1 MNILIVE
8 KTGNIKETKIKN
20 PDEIYKKCGF
30 KSSKDFEHQVT
41 WGTEACNEKINIK
54 LYGKTTGRAN
64 SENKYEFP
72 PPVDTELYF
81 GSVAL
86 LAFSQDDEILDL
98 YKETWEGIY
107 EELYGGFEDLGS
119 EDSDETDE
127 LEDVPAEMKTKEGYL
142 KDGFVVP
149 DDNLLDD
156 VVEESEEDE
165 LDVDEEAEVEF
176 DGEALSDSD
185 SDSDNDSDEDSEL
198 SEEDYYYSD

>member
-8 KTGNIKETKIKN
+8 KTGTIKETKIKN

-30 KSSKDFEHQVT
+30 KTVKDFEHQVT
-41 WGTEACNEKINIK
+41 WGANACNEKINIK
-54 LYGKTTGRAN
+54 LFAKATGRAN

-72 PPVDTELYF
+72 PPVDTDLYF

-86 LAFSQDDEILDL
+86 LAFSEDDEILDL
-98 YKETWEGIY
+98 YKETWESIY
-107 EELYGGFEDLGS
+107 EELYGGFEDLGA

-142 KDGFVVP
+142 KDGFVFP

-156 VVEESEEDE
+156 AVEEAETEEDE
-165 LDVDEEAEVEF
+165 FDVDEEAELEL
-176 DGEALSDSD
+176 DGEALSDS
-185 SDSDNDSDEDSEL
+185 DSDEDSEL

>member
-8 KTGNIKETKIKN
+8 KTGTIKETKIKN

-30 KSSKDFEHQVT
+30 KTVKDFEHQVT
-41 WGTEACNEKINIK
+41 WGANACNEKINIK
-54 LYGKTTGRAN
+54 LFAKATGRAN

-72 PPVDTELYF
+72 PPVDTDLYF

-86 LAFSQDDEILDL
+86 LAFSEDDEILDL
-98 YKETWEGIY
+98 YKETWESIY
-107 EELYGGFEDLGS
+107 EELYGGFEDLGA

-127 LEDVPAEMKTKEGYL
+127 LEDVPADMKTKEGYL
-142 KDGFVVP
+142 KDGFVIP

-156 VVEESEEDE
+156 IVSQTEEEEE
-165 LDVDEEAEVEF
+165 HIDEEAEVEF
-176 DGEALSDSD
+176 DGDVVSDS
-185 SDSDNDSDEDSEL
+185 DSDEDSEL

>member
-8 KTGNIKETKIKN
+8 KTGTIKETKIKN

-30 KSSKDFEHQVT
+30 KTVKDFEHQVT
-41 WGTEACNEKINIK
+41 WGANACNEKINIK
-54 LYGKTTGRAN
+54 LFAKATGRAN

-72 PPVDTELYF
+72 PPVDTDLYF

-86 LAFSQDDEILDL
+86 LAFSEDDEILDL
-98 YKETWEGIY
+98 YKETWESVY

-127 LEDVPAEMKTKEGYL
+127 LEDVPADMKTKEGYL
-142 KDGFVVP
+142 KDGFVIP

-156 VVEESEEDE
+156 VVDEAED
-165 LDVDEEAEVEF
+165 DDMDEEAEVEF
-176 DGEALSDSD
+176 DGGVLSDGDDSD
-185 SDSDNDSDEDSEL
+185 SDDDSEL

>member
-8 KTGNIKETKIKN
+8 KTGTIKETKIKN

-30 KSSKDFEHQVT
+30 KTVKDFEHQVT
-41 WGTEACNEKINIK
+41 WGVNVCNETVNIK
-54 LYGKTTGRAN
+54 LFAKATGRAN

-72 PPVDTELYF
+72 PPVDTDLYF

-98 YKETWEGIY
+98 YKETWESVY

-127 LEDVPAEMKTKEGYL
+127 LEDVPDDMKTKEGYL

-156 VVEESEEDE
+156 VAEEAD
-165 LDVDEEAEVEF
+165 DGDMDEEAVIEF
-176 DGEALSDSD
+176 DGDVLSDDDSD
-185 SDSDNDSDEDSEL
+185 SDSDSDEDSEL

>member
-30 KSSKDFEHQVT
+30 KSAKDFEHKVT
-41 WGTEACNEKINIK
+41 WGTVACNEKINIK
-54 LYGKTTGRAN
+54 LFAKETGRAN

-86 LAFSQDDEILDL
+86 LAFSEDDEILDL
-98 YKETWEGIY
+98 YKETWETIY

-156 VVEESEEDE
+156 VVEEDE
-165 LDVDEEAEVEF
+165 VEVDVDEEAEVEF
-176 DGEALSDSD
+176 DGDALTDSD
-185 SDSDNDSDEDSEL
+185 SDSDEDSEL

>member
-1 MNILIVE
+1 MM
-8 KTGNIKETKIKN
+8 KE
-20 PDEIYKKCGF
+20 
-30 KSSKDFEHQVT
+30 
-41 WGTEACNEKINIK
+41 
-54 LYGKTTGRAN
+54 N
-64 SENKYEFP
+64 STPEY
-72 PPVDTELYF
+72 
-81 GSVAL
+81 
-86 LAFSQDDEILDL
+86 DEILDL